1 MLSIAYEMNWEV
13 QNLRVKI
20 KSQIKVDESFVS

>member
-1 MLSIAYEMNWEV
+1 MLSIAYEMNWKV